1 MLKLNLQNNNNNCIL
16 CVCMGGGRGFNSAS
30 LAWKTYEA
38 TSPPGGQTIY
48 IDHDLLRSSDAMTSW
63 KNDKSEWSHRITD
76 VLLVHRLFQMTGTHR
91 SQQDSDVI
99 VIESVRTSNCSVLGG
114 VGRQRWSEA
123 LDLTSRFVFTCRGHI
138 RRDTSQNWN

>member
-1 MLKLNLQNNNNNCIL
+1 M
-16 CVCMGGGRGFNSAS
+16 CVHGGREGFQFSVIGLKNVRGNIAPRWANHLYWSWPVAQQWRHERTIRANGPTES
-30 LAWKTYEA
+30 LTFYW
-38 TSPPGGQTIY
+38 
-48 IDHDLLRSSDAMTSW
+48 
-63 KNDKSEWSHRITD
+63 
-76 VLLVHRLFQMTGTHR
+76 FTGCFKWLGHT